1 MGVRRLFTAADLESI
16 RLATAASE
24 QRTSG
29 EIVPYIVERVDNH
42 DEARW
47 RAAALGALGA
57 ALIAGAVHTLSGLW
71 GGAGL
76 LWITLPTLAGAG
88 TGYAIGGLGTIARRL
103 VPTETLGR
111 LARMRAEAAFLEEE
125 VFRTRDRTGILIFLA
140 LAEHRAVILAD
151 EGINR
156 AVAKGLWDRVV
167 ADLVAGIR
175 AGRAPQAL
183 EGAVVRCGEILAE
196 HRVEPRP
203 DDTDELDDRPRLRE
217 R

>member
-1 MGVRRLFTAADLESI
+1 MGVRQLFTAADLESI

-29 EIVPYIVERVDNH
+29 EIVPYIVERIDTH

-47 RAAALGALGA
+47 RAAALGALAA
-57 ALIAGAVHTLSGLW
+57 ALIAGAVHTLSGFW
-71 GGAGL
+71 GGAGV
-76 LWITLPTLAGAG
+76 LWITLPTLAGAS
-88 TGYAIGGLGTIARRL
+88 TGYAIGGLGAIARRL
-103 VPTETLGR
+103 VPTDTLDR
-111 LARMRAEAAFLEEE
+111 LARLRAEAAFLEEE
-125 VFRTRDRTGILIFLA
+125 VFKTRDRTGILIFLA

-151 EGINR
+151 EGINQ
-156 AVAKGLWDRVV
+156 AVAAGLWDRVV
-167 ADLVAGIR
+167 TDLVAGIR

-183 EGAVVRCGEILAE
+183 ENAVIRCGEILAE

-203 DDTDELDDRPRLRE
+203 DDTDELDDRPRLRQ